1 MNRRKILRL
10 TATMTGAAVAAP
22 IISTLLT
29 SCNFEPVDPFK
40 PAYFTEDEY
49 GIIKQI
55 ADLILPK
62 TDSPSASEVGA
73 PQMIDHMVGTV
84 YNAEDKAKHKEKF
97 TALLQFLNGKE
108 NESPF
113 LDKSEDEQ
121 FKIIKTIEDGK
132 VEIEPVKE
140 AYLEIR
146 QQTVAYYLSS
156 KEISTKYLNFL
167 PVPGEYEACITLEQ
181 AGGKAW
187 AI

>member
-1 MNRRKILRL
+1 MNRREILRL
-10 TATMTGAAVAAP
+10 TATLSGAAVAAP

-29 SCNFEPVDPFK
+29 SCNMEPVIPFK
-40 PAYFTEDEY
+40 PSYFSEAEY
-49 GIIKQI
+49 GLIEKI

-84 YNAEDKAKHKEKF
+84 YDEEDKAKHKEKF

-113 LDKSEDEQ
+113 IDKPEEEQ
-121 FKIIKTIEDGK
+121 FKIIKSIEDGE
-132 VEIEPVKE
+132 VEIKLVND
-140 AYLEIR
+140 AYVEIK
-146 QQTVAYYLSS
+146 QQTIAYYLSS
-156 KEISTKYLNFL
+156 EEISKNHLNFL